1 MSVDLVLNILAVIT
15 LVLALVLAGAW
26 LLGVDREEHVK
37 KLGKRRWL
45 LSAGL
50 SFSIAATF
58 AITDDWIMAIAIGIM
73 AVTELGLALFPD
85 LPLDRLR
92 TRPG

>member
-26 LLGVDREEHVK
+26 LLGVDREKTAQVS
-37 KLGKRRWL
+37 KRRWL

-85 LPLDRLR
+85 LPDRLR